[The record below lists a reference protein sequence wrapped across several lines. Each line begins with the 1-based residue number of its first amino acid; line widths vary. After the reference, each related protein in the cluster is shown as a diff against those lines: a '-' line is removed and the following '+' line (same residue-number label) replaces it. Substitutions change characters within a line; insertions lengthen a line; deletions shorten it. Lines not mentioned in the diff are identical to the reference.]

1 MKQFNQIKAKYP
13 DAILMFRVGD
23 FYETFGEDAVK
34 ASSCLGI
41 TLTKRHNGSA
51 GEVPLAGIPYHAL
64 ENYLPKLI
72 KAGYRVAI
80 CEQLEDPKMTKNIVK
95 RGVTEIITPGLANN
109 DSILD
114 SKRNNFL
121 CSIVHTEKKFGIAF
135 IDISTGE
142 FSISSG
148 SEALMEKLI
157 SSYQPSEIL
166 IPRGNKSQ
174 FFKRLSQQFYTYT
187 LEDWVYG
194 ADYSKEV
201 LLKKFQTTS
210 LKGFG
215 IENYDEATT
224 AGASILH
231 YLDANEQKKMDHVRS
246 IRVLTNQDCVWLDN
260 FTIRNLELVQG
271 QHAQATSLF
280 DILNHTQ
287 SSMGARMMQHWIL
300 LPLISL
306 DRIQFRQNLVEYL
319 IQNRELKDQL
329 SQILKQIGDLERLI
343 SKVSMLKCTPR
354 DISQLSKSQ
363 QNTIELI
370 RILQES
376 ESKEFIHYTNFLN
389 PCQSLIDLIS
399 EKLIDEPPAALNK
412 GFIFKKGFHQDYDE
426 YLSLVTDGKQYL
438 LEIQNREQEL
448 TQISNLKIG
457 FNNVFGYYLEVTN
470 SHKDKVPETWIRKQ
484 TLSNAER
491 YITPELKEY
500 ETKILGAEEKLT
512 QIQDAIWMQMLEEIK
527 AFTEPIQL
535 NANTIAEID
544 CLVSF
549 SVVAVT
555 NDYCK
560 PEIND
565 SKTIK
570 ITQGRHPVIEKQLAV
585 GEYYIPNDILLDND
599 DQQIIMLTGPN
610 MSGKSALLRQTAL
623 IVLMAQMG
631 SFVPASA
638 ASIGYIDKLF
648 TRVGANDNL
657 SLGESTFMVEMNETA
672 SIVNNFSDRSLILL
686 DEIGRGT
693 STYDGI
699 SIAWSLAEFIYFS
712 LEKPKT
718 LFATHYHELNE
729 LAVKHTRIHNFHIQT
744 KEIDGNIIFLRKL
757 IQGGSEHSFGIHVA
771 KLAGMPKDIV
781 LRAEKIMSELEQKSL
796 AEDSMKKRVKQMA
809 SQSTYQLSIF
819 DQTDP
824 RIAALKSELE
834 KLDINSLS
842 PMEALMKLNEWKNKM
857 KDK

>member
-1 MKQFNQIKAKYP
+1 
-13 DAILMFRVGD
+13 
-23 FYETFGEDAVK
+23 
-34 ASSCLGI
+34 
-41 TLTKRHNGSA
+41 
-51 GEVPLAGIPYHAL
+51 
-64 ENYLPKLI
+64 PKLI

-114 SKRNNFL
+114 SKKNNFL

-166 IPRGNKSQ
+166 IPRGNKSS
-174 FFKRLSQQFYTYT
+174 FFKRLSQQYYTYT

-194 ADYSKEV
+194 SDYSKEV

-287 SSMGARMMQHWIL
+287 SSMGARMMQRWIL

-329 SQILKQIGDLERLI
+329 SHILKQIGDLERLI

-354 DISQLSKSQ
+354 DISQLAKSQ

-448 TQISNLKIG
+448 TQITNLKIG

-527 AFTEPIQL
+527 TFTEPIQL

-623 IVLMAQMG
+623 IVLMAQ
-631 SFVPASA
+631 
-638 ASIGYIDKLF
+638 
-648 TRVGANDNL
+648 
-657 SLGESTFMVEMNETA
+657 
-672 SIVNNFSDRSLILL
+672 
-686 DEIGRGT
+686 
-693 STYDGI
+693 
-699 SIAWSLAEFIYFS
+699 
-712 LEKPKT
+712 
-718 LFATHYHELNE
+718 
-729 LAVKHTRIHNFHIQT
+729 
-744 KEIDGNIIFLRKL
+744 
-757 IQGGSEHSFGIHVA
+757 
-771 KLAGMPKDIV
+771 
-781 LRAEKIMSELEQKSL
+781 
-796 AEDSMKKRVKQMA
+796 
-809 SQSTYQLSIF
+809 
-819 DQTDP
+819 
-824 RIAALKSELE
+824 
-834 KLDINSLS
+834 
-842 PMEALMKLNEWKNKM
+842 
-857 KDK
+857 

>member
-1 MKQFNQIKAKYP
+1 
-13 DAILMFRVGD
+13 
-23 FYETFGEDAVK
+23 
-34 ASSCLGI
+34 
-41 TLTKRHNGSA
+41 
-51 GEVPLAGIPYHAL
+51 
-64 ENYLPKLI
+64 
-72 KAGYRVAI
+72 
-80 CEQLEDPKMTKNIVK
+80 
-95 RGVTEIITPGLANN
+95 
-109 DSILD
+109 
-114 SKRNNFL
+114 
-121 CSIVHTEKKFGIAF
+121 
-135 IDISTGE
+135 
-142 FSISSG
+142 
-148 SEALMEKLI
+148 
-157 SSYQPSEIL
+157 
-166 IPRGNKSQ
+166 
-174 FFKRLSQQFYTYT
+174 
-187 LEDWVYG
+187 
-194 ADYSKEV
+194 
-201 LLKKFQTTS
+201 
-210 LKGFG
+210 
-215 IENYDEATT
+215 
-224 AGASILH
+224 
-231 YLDANEQKKMDHVRS
+231 
-246 IRVLTNQDCVWLDN
+246 
-260 FTIRNLELVQG
+260 
-271 QHAQATSLF
+271 
-280 DILNHTQ
+280 
-287 SSMGARMMQHWIL
+287 
-300 LPLISL
+300 
-306 DRIQFRQNLVEYL
+306 
-319 IQNRELKDQL
+319 
-329 SQILKQIGDLERLI
+329 
-343 SKVSMLKCTPR
+343 MLKCTPR